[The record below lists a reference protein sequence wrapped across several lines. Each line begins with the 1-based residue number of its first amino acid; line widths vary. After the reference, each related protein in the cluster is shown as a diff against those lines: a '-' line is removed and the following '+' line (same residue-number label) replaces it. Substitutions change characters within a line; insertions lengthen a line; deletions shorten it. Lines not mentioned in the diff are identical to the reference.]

1 MKVSTIIAITL
12 ITLSFAGCGKESKAS
27 ESLVGKSD
35 KRCSDDKIVLDL
47 CKYMTSKQENGTVSM
62 EQIEAFRNSEERA
75 ARYSEFYEVLT
86 SAGIPEDVV
95 KSELARFVFHGKTS
109 RSVMK
114 KYDTYTDDVK
124 SQKPECKRIGT
135 VLKAGNVP
143 DARIARYLVGFLV
156 ATPEDKRQIEK
167 DCPNFIK
174 MYGIVADFVKQTVTE
189 AEDAE
194 MIFTNGALD
203 EEIRD
208 ESRRRRKN
216 LEPCSMMAP
225 TTSKESY
232 VERMTNGSAVA
243 QMGFEMLKR
252 KGIPVSPSG
261 FSGVLY
267 RHAGMS
273 DSTRMKGVE
282 AAEKLAERILDLQ
295 KANAI
300 DSLKDEEM
308 REKVLHVQWRIA
320 RIAILR
326 ADQEQ
331 RAGMVEQSSRSR
343 RIAEK
348 LDECNSTLKKIKAKL
363 EAKRKSAMDGMSPRE
378 QLRLALRMADF
389 ESAREPAARVLEGDP
404 DDVNANFALG
414 MWHYQNKRWN
424 DAATHL
430 LRCKDKNPGD
440 AAVWNNLAQ
449 IYMQLGKLDVAIQ
462 YARQALVLL
471 PSSAEIKDT
480 INQIEQAADRGKA
493 QGK

>member
-1 MKVSTIIAITL
+1 
-12 ITLSFAGCGKESKAS
+12 
-27 ESLVGKSD
+27 
-35 KRCSDDKIVLDL
+35 
-47 CKYMTSKQENGTVSM
+47 
-62 EQIEAFRNSEERA
+62 
-75 ARYSEFYEVLT
+75 
-86 SAGIPEDVV
+86 
-95 KSELARFVFHGKTS
+95 
-109 RSVMK
+109 
-114 KYDTYTDDVK
+114 
-124 SQKPECKRIGT
+124 
-135 VLKAGNVP
+135 
-143 DARIARYLVGFLV
+143 
-156 ATPEDKRQIEK
+156 
-167 DCPNFIK
+167 
-174 MYGIVADFVKQTVTE
+174 
-189 AEDAE
+189 
-194 MIFTNGALD
+194 
-203 EEIRD
+203 
-208 ESRRRRKN
+208 
-216 LEPCSMMAP
+216 
-225 TTSKESY
+225 
-232 VERMTNGSAVA
+232 
-243 QMGFEMLKR
+243 
-252 KGIPVSPSG
+252 
-261 FSGVLY
+261 
-267 RHAGMS
+267 MS

-430 LRCKDKNPGD
+430 LRCKDKNPG
-440 AAVWNNLAQ
+440 AA
-449 IYMQLGKLDVAIQ
+449 YGTRKF
-462 YARQALVLL
+462 
-471 PSSAEIKDT
+471 
-480 INQIEQAADRGKA
+480 
-493 QGK
+493 